1 MRLDYSSVRGY
12 NNVENKQKE
21 KKVLEVEWIKS
32 EVEEEVVKE
41 KRKKHNKL
49 VEGKQKQIIKLK
61 LYLLKPKYLA
71 YSLEILEFLN
81 KANAWIVV
89 IRVSSMFCRTLVFTT
104 GPLDGY
110 QCQTLHVA
118 SCNKH

>member
-12 NNVENKQKE
+12 NNVENEQKE

-89 IRVSSMFCRTLVFTT
+89 IRVSSMFCHTLVSTT